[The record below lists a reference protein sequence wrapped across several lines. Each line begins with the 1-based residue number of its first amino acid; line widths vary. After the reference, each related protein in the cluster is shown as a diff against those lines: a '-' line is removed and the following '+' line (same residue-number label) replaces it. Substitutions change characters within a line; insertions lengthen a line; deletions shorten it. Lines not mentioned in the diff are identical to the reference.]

1 MLVSTVITGE
11 NDNTSTQVC
20 SVLKYT
26 FFGFSATCDFFLM
39 FALLPV
45 FLFPSF
51 VKASHLFNCI
61 VNCLRSGTT
70 PKNLLYSL

>member
-26 FFGFSATCDFFLM
+26 FFGFSATCDFF
-39 FALLPV
+39 FNV
-45 FLFPSF
+45 CFITCFLISF
-51 VKASHLFNCI
+51 LCESVS
-61 VNCLRSGTT
+61 
-70 PKNLLYSL
+70 SL